1 MESLID
7 LFSVMGLQLLLV
19 ALYIG
24 ILLLVKQ
31 LIVSLF
37 MRKPVK

>member
-1 MESLID
+1 MESLLG
-7 LFSVMGLQLLLV
+7 LFGVMGLQFLLV

-24 ILLLVKQ
+24 ILLLVKY

-37 MRKPVK
+37 MRKPAK